1 MNNFSKAEEKL
12 NKHAAIELCAFIGVE
27 EADATKKNDV
37 VLIVKKSEDYADK
50 PNDIIISE
58 LMAYARDIL
67 PPREV
72 PNKIKFVDAIPVTS
86 GGKIDKKALRSLSIS
101 HHG

>member
-1 MNNFSKAEEKL
+1 MSDFSKAEEKL
-12 NKHAAIELCAFIGVE
+12 KKHAAIEICAFTGE
-27 EADATKKNDV
+27 PDATKKNDV

-67 PPREV
+67 PLREV
-72 PNKIKFVDAIPVTS
+72 PNKIKFVDTIPLTS
-86 GGKIDKKALRSLSIS
+86 GGKIDRKALRSLSIS